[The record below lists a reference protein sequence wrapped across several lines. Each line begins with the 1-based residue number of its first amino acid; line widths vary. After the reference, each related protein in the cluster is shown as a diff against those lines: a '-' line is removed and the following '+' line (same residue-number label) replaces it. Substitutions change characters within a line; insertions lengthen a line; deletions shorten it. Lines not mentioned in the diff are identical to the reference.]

1 MTRLPLQFLRHKFQ
15 QKVLTTLAREGSI
28 NTWVPVMEALNL
40 NFIKQN
46 AFPDHNGPIDWLES
60 GRTDKRTVSIFP
72 RPPTPLSDEPKI

>member
-1 MTRLPLQFLRHKFQ
+1 MK
-15 QKVLTTLAREGSI
+15 
-28 NTWVPVMEALNL
+28 ALNL

-46 AFPDHNGPIDWLES
+46 AFPDHNGLIDWLAS